1 MDRLGRADAVLAAVA
16 SGSPA
21 VVVLRAP
28 SPMDGWSTIRVA
40 RSLIAACEVA
50 AADPALELP
59 GDPPPADALL
69 DAEMFRAATGVPPA
83 GSTRN
88 TA

>member
-40 RSLIAACEVA
+40 RSVIEACEA
-50 AADPALELP
+50 AADPALALP

-69 DAEMFRAATGVPPA
+69 DAEMLRAATGLPPPERGQQPA
-83 GSTRN
+83 
-88 TA
+88 